1 MSFSHG
7 DWSCFNLQWRAV
19 PPHTRWQFWR
29 KRMTVSTSDLWE
41 MRLLHWLVATLSSPF
56 PRIGRNL
63 ACCLSA
69 DRFCLWV
76 DYYLGASC
84 SRKLSFFKR
93 ERSWCNSWWF
103 SLQAKIRQREGIQ
116 TDSDFQTV
124 RAVTVRFAL
133 RWSDWELVPPFP
145 TDIAS

>member
-69 DRFCLWV
+69 DRFF
-76 DYYLGASC
+76 ASE
-84 SRKLSFFKR
+84 LTIIWEQVAAGNFH
-93 ERSWCNSWWF
+93 F
-103 SLQAKIRQREGIQ
+103 SKEKEADATPGGLVFRQRSDKEKGFRLIQ
-116 TDSDFQTV
+116 TFKLLGLWLWGL
-124 RAVTVRFAL
+124 RFGGL
-133 RWSDWELVPPFP
+133 TGKLVPPFP
-145 TDIAS
+145 TDAS